1 MSLSLSILSL
11 TDRAFTGVLAAGG
24 NPIDHVVDKDIHHF
38 AGTNIALSAV
48 SLVVGAVLI
57 FFVLLI
63 AAKQIETGP
72 ASMGTDRYVTK
83 GRLAQL
89 IEVIVQGLRDGVI
102 EPLLGK
108 ETTARFL
115 PFLLT
120 VFFFVLT
127 LNLFGMI
134 PFMDIQEL
142 IFTLMGS
149 HHEVKTGHTAVF
161 FGGTATA
168 SIAVTAGL
176 ATLSFFAILYQGFRD
191 LGPKGFFEHMAG
203 GKELLYGPLMLK
215 LVVPI
220 MLVVGALFGMVWAAI
235 PAYLQAYRGSHVVIT
250 TIMFNFIAS
259 SLLVYLLVNRLR
271 PAGAMAVE
279 TPPFAASARLPS
291 MQALLGGLGL
301 DWPASPLNISLFL
314 ALLCALG
321 VYLYLWHTRS
331 GYQLRAVGSSPGAAE
346 YAGISARR
354 QIMIGMSVSGGLAGL
369 VGMNEIAGVNGKL
382 LLEYVSGAGFTGIA
396 VSLMGRSH
404 PLGIVLASLLFGAL
418 FQGGAEVAFEVRGFS
433 RDMVVMLQGFI
444 VLFSGAMVYVI
455 APLLARVLAMLT
467 PSRRPSPES
476 SEASRG

>member
-1 MSLSLSILSL
+1 MNQAPPLPRWADLLLLPLVCLSVALC
-11 TDRAFTGVLAAGG
+11 AAAA
-24 NPIDHVVDKDIHHF
+24 V
-38 AGTNIALSAV
+38 V
-48 SLVVGAVLI
+48 SLVGQNPAEVLR
-57 FFVLLI
+57 VL
-63 AAKQIETGP
+63 
-72 ASMGTDRYVTK
+72 
-83 GRLAQL
+83 
-89 IEVIVQGLRDGVI
+89 VQGAFGTPRGISYTLYYA
-102 EPLLGK
+102 
-108 ETTARFL
+108 TTF
-115 PFLLT
+115 
-120 VFFFVLT
+120 
-127 LNLFGMI
+127 
-134 PFMDIQEL
+134 
-142 IFTLMGS
+142 IFTGL
-149 HHEVKTGHTAVF
+149 AVAVAF
-161 FGGTATA
+161 HGGLFNIGGEGQA
-168 SIAVTAGL
+168 ILGGLGAGL
-176 ATLSFFAILYQGFRD
+176 AAMWLSASLPAWIML
-191 LGPKGFFEHMAG
+191 
-203 GKELLYGPLMLK
+203 PLML
-215 LVVPI
+215 LAS
-220 MLVVGALFGMVWAAI
+220 ALFGLVWAAI

-354 QIMIGMSVSGGLAGL
+354 QIMIGMAVSGGLAGL

-467 PSRRPSPES
+467 PSRRPAPES

>member
-1 MSLSLSILSL
+1 MNQAPPLPRWADLLLLPLVCLSVALC
-11 TDRAFTGVLAAGG
+11 AAAA
-24 NPIDHVVDKDIHHF
+24 V
-38 AGTNIALSAV
+38 V
-48 SLVVGAVLI
+48 SLVGQNPAEVLR
-57 FFVLLI
+57 VL
-63 AAKQIETGP
+63 
-72 ASMGTDRYVTK
+72 
-83 GRLAQL
+83 
-89 IEVIVQGLRDGVI
+89 VQGAFGTPRGISYTLYYA
-102 EPLLGK
+102 
-108 ETTARFL
+108 TTF
-115 PFLLT
+115 
-120 VFFFVLT
+120 
-127 LNLFGMI
+127 
-134 PFMDIQEL
+134 
-142 IFTLMGS
+142 IFTGL
-149 HHEVKTGHTAVF
+149 AVAVAF
-161 FGGTATA
+161 HGGLFNIGGEGQA
-168 SIAVTAGL
+168 ILGGLGAGL
-176 ATLSFFAILYQGFRD
+176 AAMWLSASLPAWIML
-191 LGPKGFFEHMAG
+191 
-203 GKELLYGPLMLK
+203 PLML
-215 LVVPI
+215 LAS
-220 MLVVGALFGMVWAAI
+220 ALFGLVWAAI

-354 QIMIGMSVSGGLAGL
+354 QIMIGMAVSGGLAGL

-455 APLLARVLAMLT
+455 APLLARILAMLT